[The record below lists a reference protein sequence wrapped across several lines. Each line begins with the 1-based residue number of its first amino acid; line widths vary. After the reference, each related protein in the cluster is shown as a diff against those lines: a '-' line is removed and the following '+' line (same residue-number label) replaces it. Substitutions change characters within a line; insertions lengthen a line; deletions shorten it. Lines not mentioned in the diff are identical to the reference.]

1 MSAMLEVFQANEA
14 ALRRYLQRH
23 LRPGMDLEDSL
34 QEAFLLAFKAE
45 QAQKIANPRAFLF
58 TVARNVALGELRR
71 AGTSPIDRYESA
83 DRLLEID
90 GKADSSNDSSTIVD
104 GQRKLIVL
112 VQAIQSLPPRCREA
126 FLLRRV
132 DGLSFKSIAEQMAI
146 SPSAAEKHVA
156 LGLVRCK
163 QALEAEGYSPEE
175 FGASRSEGVPL
186 VRFRQP

>member
-83 DRLLEID
+83 DRLLEIN
-90 GKADSSNDSSTIVD
+90 GNADSSNDSSNIVD
-104 GQRKLIVL
+104 GQRKLFVL

-163 QALEAEGYSPEE
+163 QALEAEGYRPEE

>member
-83 DRLLEID
+83 DRLLEIN
-90 GKADSSNDSSTIVD
+90 GNADSSNDSSNIVD
-104 GQRKLIVL
+104 GQRKLFVL

-163 QALEAEGYSPEE
+163 QALEAAGYRPEE

>member
-23 LRPGMDLEDSL
+23 LRPGMDIEDSL

-45 QAQKIANPRAFLF
+45 QAQEIANPRAFLF

-163 QALEAEGYSPEE
+163 QALEAAGYSPEE

>member
-1 MSAMLEVFQANEA
+1 MSTMLEVFQANEA
-14 ALRRYLQRH
+14 ALRRYIQRH
-23 LRPGMDLEDSL
+23 LRSGMDLEDSL

-45 QAQKIANPRAFLF
+45 QREKISNPRAFLF

-71 AGTSPIDRYESA
+71 AGASPIDRHESTE
-83 DRLLEID
+83 RLLEIN
-90 GKADSSNDSSTIVD
+90 GNAESPIDSSTIVD

-132 DGLSFKSIAEQMAI
+132 DGLSFKSIAENMAI

-163 QALEAEGYSPEE
+163 QALEAAGYSPEE
-175 FGASRSEGVPL
+175 FGASRSEGTHIA
-186 VRFRQP
+186 RFRQP

>member
-45 QAQKIANPRAFLF
+45 QREEISNPRAFLF

-71 AGTSPIDRYESA
+71 AGASPIDPHESA
-83 DRLLEID
+83 ERLLEINEN
-90 GKADSSNDSSTIVD
+90 AESSVDSSTIVD
-104 GQRKLIVL
+104 SQRKLIVL
-112 VQAIQSLPPRCREA
+112 LKAIQSLPPRCREA

-132 DGLSFKSIAEQMAI
+132 DGLSFKSIAENMAI

-163 QALEAEGYSPEE
+163 QALEAAGYSPEE
-175 FGASRSEGVPL
+175 FGASRSEGTHI